1 MLFVATVCADGVR
14 WKVSLVGSDKQTC
27 AHVHAYRGTLFVIPS
42 IPTVVFVA
50 LYLASSIVD
59 K

>member
-1 MLFVATVCADGVR
+1 MLIVAVLHDDDSE
-14 WKVSLVGSDKQTC
+14 VSLVGSDKQTC

-42 IPTVVFVA
+42 IPTVVFIA